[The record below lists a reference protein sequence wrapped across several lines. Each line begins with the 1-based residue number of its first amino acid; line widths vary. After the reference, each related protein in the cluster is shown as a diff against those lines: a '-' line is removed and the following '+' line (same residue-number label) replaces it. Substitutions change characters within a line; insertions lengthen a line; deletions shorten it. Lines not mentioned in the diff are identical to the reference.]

1 MSYCCILCRKTVPG
15 LTVCCDTCRVRGLC
29 QECYARATTDMRWHV
44 MIPPD
49 SELQRATSTIVWQV
63 LKWMIPLVLCMGFC
77 IRFLYA
83 TVIGKPP
90 G

>member
-1 MSYCCILCRKTVPG
+1 
-15 LTVCCDTCRVRGLC
+15 
-29 QECYARATTDMRWHV
+29 MRWHV